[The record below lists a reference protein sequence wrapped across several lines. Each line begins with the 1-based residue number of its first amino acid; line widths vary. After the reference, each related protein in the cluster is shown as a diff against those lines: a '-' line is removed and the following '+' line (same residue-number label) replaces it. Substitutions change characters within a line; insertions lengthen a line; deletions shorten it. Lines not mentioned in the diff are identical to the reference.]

1 MNYRSSLARP
11 WVRRGLW
18 AGAAV
23 LLAAAAGVFYAWDGL
38 KAEKPAYRF
47 AKVSRGEIRSVVSAS
62 GSVRPV
68 VTVLVGSQVSG
79 KIAELLADFNSPVK
93 AGQVIGRLDPAI
105 FEAKV
110 WQLEAD
116 LQVSRANVGMQ
127 EASLLA
133 MQADIDGARSNLKDA
148 EQDFAR
154 KKELFDRRAV
164 AQSVLDKA
172 QAVKDQAL
180 AKLNNTIA
188 KLRMQESQVQHARA
202 SVEET
207 QAELKQRQLDYSYT
221 IIKSPVDG
229 VVISRNVDVGQTV
242 AASLQAPTL
251 FTIAQDLRK
260 MQVEV
265 SVDEADIGRIKEGQ
279 DVIFTVDAFP
289 DREFRGNVTQIRKAP
304 TEVQNVVT
312 YTVIVGADNPEQSLL
327 PGMTANV
334 SMIVGARENVLRVE
348 SAALRFRPADAAE
361 LERAA
366 REAEGDD
373 RLDRRVARLARSL
386 KLSDDQQRDIRAI
399 FAEIDTR
406 AQALREQGM
415 EQEEMRRTLQAM
427 RENTRQK
434 IEPLLNEEQRA
445 KYRALVK
452 RREQSTTRRGQL
464 WVLNGSGEL
473 MPVNVGIGISDGAVT
488 ELVRSELE
496 EGQDVVIGA
505 ARPAAEPQN
514 RRLFGF

>member
-366 REAEGDD
+366 REAQGDD
-373 RLDRRVARLARSL
+373 RLDQRVARLARSL

>member
-1 MNYRSSLARP
+1 MNNRSTLARP

-18 AGAAV
+18 AGAAI
-23 LLAAAAGVFYAWDGL
+23 LLVAAAGAFFAWNGN
-38 KAEKPAYRF
+38 AEKPGYRF
-47 AKVSRGEIRSVVSAS
+47 AKVSRGDIRSIVSAS

-93 AGQVIGRLDPAI
+93 AGEVIGRLDPAI

-116 LQVSRANVGMQ
+116 LEVARANVSMQ
-127 EASLLA
+127 ESSLIA
-133 MQADIDGARSNLKDA
+133 MKADVDGAKSNLVDT
-148 EQDFAR
+148 EQDYAR
-154 KKELFDRRAV
+154 KKELLDRLAV

-172 QAVKDQAL
+172 KAVKDQAL
-180 AKLNNTIA
+180 AKVNNAAA
-188 KLRMQESQVQHARA
+188 KMRMQESQVEHARA
-202 SVEET
+202 SVEKT
-207 QAELKQRQLDYSYT
+207 QAELKQRQLDFSYT

-279 DVIFTVDAFP
+279 DVTFTVDAFP
-289 DREFRGNVTQIRKAP
+289 EREFHGNVTQIRKAP

-312 YTVIVGADNPEQSLL
+312 YTVIVGADNPDQSLL

-334 SMIVGARENVLRVE
+334 SMIVGARESVLRVE
-348 SAALRFRPADAAE
+348 SAALRFRPADAADR
-361 LERAA
+361 ERAA
-366 REAEGDD
+366 REAEGDN
-373 RLDRRVARLARSL
+373 RIEQRVARLAKSL
-386 KLSDDQQRDIRAI
+386 KLSEDQQRDIRAV
-399 FAEIDTR
+399 FDDIDKR
-406 AQALREQGM
+406 ANAMREQGM
-415 EQEEMRRTLQAM
+415 EQEEMRRALQAM
-427 RENTRQK
+427 RENSRQK

-445 KYRALVK
+445 KYRAIVK

-473 MPVNVGIGISDGAVT
+473 APVNVGIGISDGAMT

-496 EGQDVVIGA
+496 EGHDVVIGA
-505 ARPAAEPQN
+505 VKPAAESQN